1 MNLPLYIAWRYL
13 FARKSHNVIN
23 VLSAISAVG
32 MAVGTAALI
41 LILSVYNGF
50 NRIVDENLSDFY
62 PDVKLCPADGGY
74 EVPDSLAA
82 LFSNDCEVAGVSR
95 SLEFEAFITY
105 GGNQGAARIKG
116 TDCDLSLKRGDL
128 KLASVGAGLARS
140 MGINPNFIDP
150 LIIYSPDRQKTF
162 SPANPTASLHQVE
175 VYPEHLVSVNAE
187 VDESLLM
194 VPLETAQ
201 ELFGV
206 QGACSSLDIRLNDN
220 SDKSVSRFIGRYAF
234 LGEKGFVLKDK
245 YGQHPDM
252 FRMMKMEKMAVFL
265 ILMFI
270 VLIVALNIFSSLS
283 MLIIEKRGDIRTLE
297 SLGADESIVRRIFV
311 YEGCL
316 ITLLG
321 MAAGLILGVAAALAQ
336 QNFGLVRMPGN
347 YLVDAYPVVLKLGD
361 VLASM
366 AGVSVIGFLVAMFS
380 YFCNREK

>member
-105 GGNQGAARIKG
+105 GGNQGAARVKG

-150 LIIYSPDRQKTF
+150 LIIYSPDRQKIF

-316 ITLLG
+316 ISLLG

>member
-105 GGNQGAARIKG
+105 GGNQGAARVKG

-150 LIIYSPDRQKTF
+150 LIIYSPDRRKTF

-316 ITLLG
+316 ISLLG

-366 AGVSVIGFLVAMFS
+366 AGVSVIGFLVAVFS